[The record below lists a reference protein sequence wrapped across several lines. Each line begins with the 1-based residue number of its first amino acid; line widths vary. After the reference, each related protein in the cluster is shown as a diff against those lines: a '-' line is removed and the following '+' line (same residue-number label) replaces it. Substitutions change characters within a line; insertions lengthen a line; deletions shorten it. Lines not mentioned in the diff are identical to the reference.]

1 MRDEVTYA
9 RDTTRSLPRKNPLFR
24 IRKFDKS
31 LKKNKL
37 MTVEV
42 FAVNLKVLVG
52 KAGSRVSVTYEN
64 FQDAI
69 QKLDENVTGNVTV

>member
-1 MRDEVTYA
+1 M
-9 RDTTRSLPRKNPLFR
+9 
-24 IRKFDKS
+24 KFDKS

-37 MTVEV
+37 MTVEA

-52 KAGSRVSVTYEN
+52 KARNRVWVTYEN

-69 QKLDENVTGNVTV
+69 QKLDENVTVNVTV